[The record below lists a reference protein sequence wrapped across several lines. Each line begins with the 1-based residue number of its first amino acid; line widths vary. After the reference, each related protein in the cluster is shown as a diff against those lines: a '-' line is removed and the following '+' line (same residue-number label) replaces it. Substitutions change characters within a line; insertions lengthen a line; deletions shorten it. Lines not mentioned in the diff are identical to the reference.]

1 MFCLGCLQGPKGEA
15 LGTSNSF
22 IESQSCLL
30 LLLLLSLLLFVVLLM
45 LFLVL
50 VLADSDFA

>member
-22 IESQSCLL
+22 IESQLCLL
-30 LLLLLSLLLFVVLLM
+30 LLLLFVILLLC
-45 LFLVL
+45 FLVL